1 MDMIALIREQMKTA
15 HEWLEGTMADMTSEA
30 AHFRP
35 GGNAHPIGS
44 RYAHAVVAEDMLI
57 NGILQGTAPLHASHA
72 TGLDEPQAAF
82 FTTQEWAQSVQVDL
96 DGLRAYAQQVYA
108 STDAYLAGLKPDN
121 LDDEV
126 DLSEYGYG
134 KWSLGG
140 FLLSF
145 IFAHIH
151 DIMGEISAIKGVQ
164 GLKGYPF

>member
-1 MDMIALIREQMKTA
+1 MNAIALIREQMNTA
-15 HEWLEGTMADMTSEA
+15 HEWMEGTMADVTPEA

-35 GGNAHPIGS
+35 GGSAHPIGS

-57 NGILQGTAPLHASHA
+57 NGVLRGAAPLHASTP
-72 TGLDEPQAAF
+72 TGLEDPQAAF
-82 FTTQEWAQSVQVDL
+82 FTTHEWAHSVQVDL
-96 DGLRAYAQQVYA
+96 DALREYARQVYA
-108 STDAYLAGLKPDN
+108 GTDAYLAGLAPEN

-145 IFAHIH
+145 IFAHVH